1 MRSRC
6 RRTAPRRRPA
16 AGRAGPP
23 GKPAAPTLD
32 QLRGKGSC
40 VVETGERVG
49 RPRAKSHERVLILA
63 GQDLLAFRHELLLT
77 VTPHKV
83 CRVEHQLVGMAA
95 QLGIL
100 WP

>member
-6 RRTAPRRRPA
+6 RRIAPRRRPA

-23 GKPAAPTLD
+23 GKPAAPTPD
-32 QLRGKGSC
+32 QLLGKGSC

-49 RPRAKSHERVLILA
+49 RPRAKSHELVLVLA
-63 GQDLLAFRHELLLT
+63 SQDLLASRNELLLA
-77 VTPHKV
+77 VTPHEI
-83 CRVEHQLVGMAA
+83 CRVEHELVGMAA

>member
-6 RRTAPRRRPA
+6 RRTAPRRRRA

-23 GKPAAPTLD
+23 GKPATPTPD
-32 QLRGKGSC
+32 QLRGEGSC

-49 RPRAKSHERVLILA
+49 RPRAKSHQFVLILT
-63 GQDLLAFRHELLLT
+63 GQDLLASRYELLL
-77 VTPHKV
+77 VITPHEV
-83 CRVEHQLVGMAA
+83 CRVQHQLSGMAA

-100 WP
+100 